1 MIKLSNTNRIQFLD
15 DTYARPQKMVVVEGK
30 DLNQI
35 ITSFNDKK
43 DSIISVFKETEL
55 KEKMRRI
62 EKSLY
67 KTDAVEKTLKVK
79 LNFPLNKL

>member
-62 EKSLY
+62 KR
-67 KTDAVEKTLKVK
+67 VCIK
-79 LNFPLNKL
+79 LMLSRKPLS